1 MTYAIRRLRLS
12 VVAEGRGV
20 RGLERIEVPDAA
32 VKAFKALCPNE
43 DKEVLAVLLL
53 DAKHAPLGVNVVSIG
68 TLSASLV
75 HPREV
80 FRTAIVAGAAAVCLG
95 HNHPSG
101 DTAPSRE
108 DDETTRRVSEAG
120 RILGIPVIDHVIY
133 DWNSEAYYS
142 YRKVNRCLDSSVV
155 SDVHSRYE
163 A

>member
-53 DAKHAPLGVNVVSIG
+53 DAKHVPLGVNVVSIG

-80 FRTAIVAGAAAVCLG
+80 FRTAIVAGAAAIVMG

-101 DTAPSRE
+101 DVAPSRE

-120 RILGIPVIDHVIY
+120 RIIGIPVLDHVIY
-133 DWNSEAYYS
+133 DWNSSAYYS
-142 YRKVNRCLDSSVV
+142 YREVNRCLDSGIV